1 MGGTKQAT
9 TRSDWS
15 PPRAGVGPSRTDRG
29 WLGSLPGSILLTPLT
44 SVPQHPD
51 PETRDTRG
59 APKPTWRA
67 AHRSTCARRRGP
79 ASAGR
84 TSLVPSPTGG
94 PGAFSTLGAADL
106 SPPPLPRAT
115 HTRGDPRRTPQ
126 TPPGTRLGP
135 SHHQVKRPN
144 AARPPASRARLP
156 PSMAPSNAPG
166 IARRPSSPPRRARAP

>member
-1 MGGTKQAT
+1 ML
-9 TRSDWS
+9 
-15 PPRAGVGPSRTDRG
+15 VGPSRTDRG
-29 WLGSLPGSILLTPLT
+29 WLGSLPRSILLIPLPVYRNTPT
-44 SVPQHPD
+44 PR
-51 PETRDTRG
+51 RDTRG

-106 SPPPLPRAT
+106 SSPPLPRAT

-126 TPPGTRLGP
+126 PPSGTRLGP